1 MSNELTTIETVQKYF
16 VQDNVKEKFAEVLND
31 KAPMF
36 MTSVVNAIR
45 GNASLQ
51 KCEPQSIIS
60 SALVAATYDLPIDS
74 NLGFS
79 AIVPYGGKAQF
90 QMMYKGFV
98 QLAIRSGVYENMNVA
113 EVYED
118 ELIDYNPITGEI
130 EITKLFTACTQR
142 KEGKTDKIVG
152 YYAWFKLL
160 TGFRKEFYMT
170 VEEVTNHAKKYSA
183 SYKQDLNKGYRSSKW
198 TTDFDAMAKKTVLK
212 LLLSKWGILSID
224 MQRAIADDQR
234 VYDDSGNGNYSD
246 NPDSKPT
253 ELPFNPWGNV
263 VDAEVVE
270 SEADAR

>member
-1 MSNELTTIETVQKYF
+1 MGNELTTIETVQKYF

-31 KAPMF
+31 KAPQF

-79 AIVPYGGKAQF
+79 AIVPYKEKAQF

-98 QLAIRSGVYENMNVA
+98 QLAIRSGAYKNMHVS

-118 ELIDYNPITGEI
+118 EVESYNPITGEL
-130 EITKLFTACTQR
+130 EFVKTAVKDGFR
-142 KEGKTDKIVG
+142 SKGNTDKIFG
-152 YYAWFKLL
+152 YYAMFKLL
-160 TGFRKEFYMT
+160 TGFQKELYMT

-183 SYKQDLNKGYRSSKW
+183 SYKQDLNKGWKSSKW

-270 SEADAR
+270 DGAEQ

>member
-1 MSNELTTIETVQKYF
+1 MPNEITTIETVQKYF
-16 VQDNVKEKFAEVLND
+16 VQDNVKEKFSEVLND
-31 KAPMF
+31 KAPQF

-51 KCEPQSIIS
+51 KCEAQSIIS

-79 AIVPYGGKAQF
+79 AIVPYAGKAQF

-98 QLAIRSGVYENMNVA
+98 QLAIRSGAYKNMHVS

-118 ELIDYNPITGEI
+118 EIETYNPITGELEFVKAAI
-130 EITKLFTACTQR
+130 KDGFRL
-142 KEGKTDKIVG
+142 KGNTDKIVG
-152 YYAWFKLL
+152 YYAMFKLL
-160 TGFRKEFYMT
+160 TGFQKEIYMT
-170 VEEVTNHAKKYSA
+170 AEEVTNHAKKYSA
-183 SYKQDLNKGYRSSKW
+183 SYKQDLNKGWKSSKW

-224 MQRAIADDQR
+224 MQRAIQDDQK
-234 VYDDSGNGNYSD
+234 VYDDGGNSNYSD

-253 ELPFNPWGNV
+253 ELPFNPWENV

-270 SEADAR
+270 NGVEQQ

>member
-16 VQDNVKEKFAEVLND
+16 TQENVKEKFAEVLSD
-31 KAPMF
+31 KSPQF
-36 MTSVVNAIR
+36 MTSVINAIR
-45 GNASLQ
+45 GNTSLQ

-74 NLGFS
+74 NLGFA
-79 AIVPYGGKAQF
+79 AIVPYKDKAQF

-98 QLAIRSGVYENMNVA
+98 QLAIRSGAYENMNVA

-118 ELIDYNPITGEI
+118 ELVEYNPITGVLELV
-130 EITKLFTACTQR
+130 TSFTNCKFR
-142 KEGKTDKIVG
+142 KNGETNKIVG
-152 YYAWFKLL
+152 YYAWFKLM
-160 TGFRKEFYMT
+160 TGFRKEFFMT
-170 VEEVTNHAKKYSA
+170 VDECNNHAKKYSA
-183 SYKQDLNKGYRSSKW
+183 SYKQDLNKGWKSSKW

-212 LLLSKWGILSID
+212 LLLSKWGILSIE

-234 VYDDSGNGNYSD
+234 VYDDNGNGNYSD

-253 ELPFNPWGNV
+253 ELPFNPWGQV

-270 SEADAR
+270 DGAEQQ